1 VGDLPYLWYNLT
13 MESLLRELLSDT
25 VALRF
30 KAQGYHWNVEGIN
43 FHQFHDLFSDIYNV
57 YESGIDPLA
66 EWLRKLGYLAPS
78 DLLSFYNESGMSE
91 SIAST
96 KGIDMVVDLQTSNY
110 DIERK
115 FRRAVSEATAVGE
128 HALAN
133 FFAERLDAHQKIN
146 WQLVATAK

>member
-1 VGDLPYLWYNLT
+1 
-13 MESLLRELLSDT
+13 MEQLLKELLSDT

-57 YESGIDPLA
+57 YESAIDPLA

-78 DLLSFYNESGMSE
+78 DLLSFYNESDVSE
-91 SIAST
+91 SIST
-96 KGIDMVVDLQTSNY
+96 TDALAMAMDLKDSNY
-110 DIERK
+110 LIINK
-115 FRRAVSEATAVGE
+115 LQNAVDYAAEMKQ

-133 FFAERLDAHQKIN
+133 FFAERMDAHQKIN
-146 WQLVATAK
+146 WQLTATTK